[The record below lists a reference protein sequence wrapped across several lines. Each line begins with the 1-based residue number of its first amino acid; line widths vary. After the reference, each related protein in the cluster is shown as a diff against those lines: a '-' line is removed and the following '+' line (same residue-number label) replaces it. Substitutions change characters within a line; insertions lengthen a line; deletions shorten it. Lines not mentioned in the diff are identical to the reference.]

1 MLSEFT
7 DDQKISI
14 KKCIGKPPKTETML
28 KNALKPAKIFN
39 LLLKKGLI
47 FQIPGKGKRKSRFDF
62 TEEAVELFKSVETP
76 KPKRASRK
84 KRATKRVPKQTLDTA
99 SLEPLIVGI
108 VDPYL
113 KDFEI
118 RIIALEKKLDYAIG
132 LTKATKEF
140 SIESFRSSLRSHY
153 EKINTEERRGGMVPV
168 PKLWDK
174 LQIDGFSRNDFVS
187 GLFELERQRTIE
199 LQTASD
205 PKVVRDAEK
214 AIDHPSR
221 GLINYVIWRR

>member
-7 DDQKISI
+7 DAQKISI
-14 KKCIGKPPKTETML
+14 KKCIGKSPKTETML
-28 KNALKPAKIFN
+28 KKALKDAKIFN

-47 FQIPGKGKRKSRFDF
+47 FQIPGKGRKKSRFDF
-62 TEEAVELFKSVETP
+62 TEVAVELFKSAEIP
-76 KPKRASRK
+76 KSKKIPRK
-84 KRATKRVPKQTLDTA
+84 KRPPKRVTKQTLDTA
-99 SLEPLIVGI
+99 SLEPLIMGI

-113 KDFEI
+113 KGFEM
-118 RIIALEKKLDYAIG
+118 RIIALEKKLDSTIG
-132 LTKATKEF
+132 STKATKEF
-140 SIESFRSSLRSHY
+140 SIDIFRSSLRSHY

-168 PKLWDK
+168 PRLWDK

-187 GLFELERQRTIE
+187 GLFELEHQRTIE